1 MLSRRLLVVGS
12 LAAFGVAVSSAA
24 AGDQAVSPVG
34 VIAYSDSQICRVNA
48 DGRALR
54 CLTHGDDYGPV
65 SWSADGKRLAFERSY
80 DITPGE
86 RSEVWTVGSN
96 GGNQIRVTPPGRED
110 GAPAFSPVAPQLAF
124 VRYDRRRNAEQDGLM
139 ISREDGTRPRLL
151 ADDGSF
157 PNWAPDG
164 RKIAFLNDAGGISV
178 INTDG
183 TRRRLLVRGVRANT
197 LVWSPN
203 GQMLAFDSGEKRH
216 VFVVNVDGTGLH
228 RLTRAFREDYQ
239 PTWSPDGRTIAL
251 TCFRTNQ
258 DICTV
263 NVDGTQPTRL
273 TTNRRSDFYPAWS
286 PDSQWLAYVG
296 YGGQIVSGVFVV
308 RFDGTHR
315 RRVTRSSHDLPP
327 AWKP

>member
-1 MLSRRLLVVGS
+1 MPPLVAAVAMVGA
-12 LAAFGVAVSSAA
+12 LGMAASFAA
-24 AGDQAVSPVG
+24 AGDEAVPAG
-34 VIAYSDSQICRVNA
+34 VIAYSDSRICRVNA
-48 DGRALR
+48 DGTALR
-54 CLTHGDDYGPV
+54 CLTRGEDYGPV
-65 SWSADGKRLAFERSY
+65 SWSANGNRLAFERSY

-86 RSEVWTVGSN
+86 RSEVWTVGAN

-110 GAPAFSPVAPQLAF
+110 GAPAFSPVAPQLTF
-124 VRYDRRRNAEQDGLM
+124 VRYDRRRNGEQDGIM

-151 ADDGSF
+151 VDDGSF

-183 TRRRLLVRGVRANT
+183 TQRRLVVRGVRANT
-197 LVWSPN
+197 LEWSPD
-203 GQMLAFDSGEKRH
+203 GRMLAFDNDAKGH
-216 VFVVNVDGTGLH
+216 VFIVNADGTGLH
-228 RLTRAFREDYQ
+228 RLTRAFKEDYQ
-239 PTWSPDGRTIAL
+239 PAWSPDGSTIAL
-251 TCFRTNQ
+251 TCFRTNE

-263 NVDGTQPTRL
+263 NVDGSQPMRL
-273 TTNRRSDFYPAWS
+273 TTNRRADFRPAWS

-308 RFDGTHR
+308 RPDGTAR

-327 AWKP
+327 TWKP